1 MKITGCR
8 VNYGPS
14 AKKELFELLPRSIER
29 MLDKNSDQ
37 SFDFKI
43 ELQIGGRVTSAVK
56 SFGPDLSD
64 LMILRC

>member
-1 MKITGCR
+1 
-8 VNYGPS
+8 
-14 AKKELFELLPRSIER
+14 